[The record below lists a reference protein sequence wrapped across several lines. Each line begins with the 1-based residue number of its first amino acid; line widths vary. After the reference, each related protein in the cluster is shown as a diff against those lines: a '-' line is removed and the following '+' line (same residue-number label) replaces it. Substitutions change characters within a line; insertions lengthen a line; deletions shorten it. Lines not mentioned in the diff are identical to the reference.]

1 MQNRTIAEGP
11 PTRRFH
17 LDKILLRSA
26 GQQHVR
32 HGRVLLGLG
41 TSGQC
46 VAVEQT
52 TAGIVHRLPAIA
64 AEDYCSDP
72 ESWEEWE
79 ELIEKYPN
87 DSDIQALHALRI
99 GLCLKVERG
108 DLTVEQ
114 GTDIFEK
121 ARKAILEKKKAE
133 NKTLS
138 YGIISNK
145 SIKEQRESL
154 PIYKLKKELL
164 DAVASNQVLVLI
176 G

>member
-1 MQNRTIAEGP
+1 MTNRNTYL
-11 PTRRFH
+11 FF
-17 LDKILLRSA
+17 LLILT
-26 GQQHVR
+26 
-32 HGRVLLGLG
+32 LLF
-41 TSGQC
+41 
-46 VAVEQT
+46 AN
-52 TAGIVHRLPAIA
+52 LPATA

-133 NKTLS
+133 TKTRAKVRL
-138 YGIISNK
+138 
-145 SIKEQRESL
+145 
-154 PIYKLKKELL
+154 
-164 DAVASNQVLVLI
+164 
-176 G
+176 

>member
-1 MQNRTIAEGP
+1 MTI
-11 PTRRFH
+11 RNSH
-17 LDKILLRSA
+17 LIPLLIFA
-26 GQQHVR
+26 
-32 HGRVLLGLG
+32 LLLAN
-41 TSGQC
+41 
-46 VAVEQT
+46 V
-52 TAGIVHRLPAIA
+52 PAMA

-121 ARKAILEKKKAE
+121 ARKAILEKKRAE
-133 NKTLS
+133 TKTRARVRL
-138 YGIISNK
+138 
-145 SIKEQRESL
+145 
-154 PIYKLKKELL
+154 
-164 DAVASNQVLVLI
+164 
-176 G
+176 

>member
-1 MQNRTIAEGP
+1 MTIRNAY
-11 PTRRFH
+11 
-17 LDKILLRSA
+17 L
-26 GQQHVR
+26 
-32 HGRVLLGLG
+32 VLPVIFTLFF
-41 TSGQC
+41 
-46 VAVEQT
+46 AN
-52 TAGIVHRLPAIA
+52 LPAIA

-108 DLTVEQ
+108 DLTLEQ

-133 NKTLS
+133 TKTRARVRL
-138 YGIISNK
+138 
-145 SIKEQRESL
+145 
-154 PIYKLKKELL
+154 
-164 DAVASNQVLVLI
+164 
-176 G
+176 

>member
-1 MQNRTIAEGP
+1 MTNRNTYL
-11 PTRRFH
+11 FF
-17 LDKILLRSA
+17 LLILT
-26 GQQHVR
+26 
-32 HGRVLLGLG
+32 LLF
-41 TSGQC
+41 
-46 VAVEQT
+46 AN
-52 TAGIVHRLPAIA
+52 LPATA

-87 DSDIQALHALRI
+87 DSDIQALHGLRI

-133 NKTLS
+133 TKTRAKVRL
-138 YGIISNK
+138 
-145 SIKEQRESL
+145 
-154 PIYKLKKELL
+154 
-164 DAVASNQVLVLI
+164 
-176 G
+176 

>member
-1 MQNRTIAEGP
+1 MTIRNAY
-11 PTRRFH
+11 FVS
-17 LDKILLRSA
+17 ILSFTLFFAS
-26 GQQHVR
+26 
-32 HGRVLLGLG
+32 
-41 TSGQC
+41 
-46 VAVEQT
+46 
-52 TAGIVHRLPAIA
+52 LPAIA

-121 ARKAILEKKKAE
+121 ARKAILEKKRAE
-133 NKTLS
+133 TKTRARVRL
-138 YGIISNK
+138 
-145 SIKEQRESL
+145 
-154 PIYKLKKELL
+154 
-164 DAVASNQVLVLI
+164 
-176 G
+176 

>member
-1 MQNRTIAEGP
+1 MIIRN
-11 PTRRFH
+11 FH
-17 LDKILLRSA
+17 L
-26 GQQHVR
+26 
-32 HGRVLLGLG
+32 VLLLIFALLL
-41 TSGQC
+41 SN
-46 VAVEQT
+46 
-52 TAGIVHRLPAIA
+52 LPAIA

-121 ARKAILEKKKAE
+121 ARKAILEKKRAE
-133 NKTLS
+133 TKTRARVRL
-138 YGIISNK
+138 
-145 SIKEQRESL
+145 
-154 PIYKLKKELL
+154 
-164 DAVASNQVLVLI
+164 
-176 G
+176 

>member
-1 MQNRTIAEGP
+1 MT
-11 PTRRFH
+11 
-17 LDKILLRSA
+17 LRNTYL
-26 GQQHVR
+26 
-32 HGRVLLGLG
+32 VLLLFF
-41 TSGQC
+41 TLFFADLS
-46 VAVEQT
+46 
-52 TAGIVHRLPAIA
+52 AIA

-72 ESWEEWE
+72 ESWREWE

-133 NKTLS
+133 T
-138 YGIISNK
+138 
-145 SIKEQRESL
+145 
-154 PIYKLKKELL
+154 KKHARLRL
-164 DAVASNQVLVLI
+164 
-176 G
+176 